1 MGSNQRGFC
10 VLPLG
15 KGLRCACALALFVLL
30 PTYRATSQ
38 SKQAGEVRGTV
49 TDASSAVVAG
59 VQVAITNVQ
68 TGVSQQLTTD
78 STGVY
83 EAPFVPPGQYSITF
97 AKDGFKTYVR
107 NGIVLHVETI
117 KVDAVL
123 QVGSVSEN
131 ITVTALQP
139 LVQTETAE
147 RGLTLTTQVVTDVPN
162 VNRSWDELLGTLP
175 GVNGGGGSDAT
186 GQGIGV
192 NGQTAYQSNWQID
205 GGIAMLG
212 ASQNPDILQPPLD
225 TIQELDL
232 STANFGAERGSGLS
246 VFNVTTKSGTNR
258 FHGNAFEYVGNDKFD
273 ARNYFADPTQP
284 KPALRW
290 NEFGFT
296 IGGPIKR
303 NKAFFFGSFQD
314 NPASTPSTAFYSYPS
329 SKMRTGDFS
338 ELCQTGFDAN
348 GLCIPAPQGSTLTA
362 VQLYDPATYNP
373 TTNTNQPFPGNIIPL
388 SRLDKVAGAIQ
399 QYFPLPQTDAIVGN
413 FNTSVSYPVDTKWF
427 TGKVDYDILP
437 ANRLTGSFMVVHQTT
452 TYSDPICSIDCLT
465 TPQHDIQGQITDV
478 WTMSS
483 NKVNELRVALTRE
496 HFIAYVASMGQGYPA
511 KLGLNN
517 PAGDLFPDTYIDG
530 VFSTTIGVDAAGF
543 GGPAVDAETTVV
555 PSDVF
560 TWIRGKHIFKFGGE
574 FERWLVNS
582 GWPTANEG
590 NFDFSGLFTLNPA
603 DQVNPPAGL
612 IEGTGYADFFL
623 GLSDGWWI
631 DPQPVVGARSWSAQS
646 FAQDEYKI
654 TPNLTLTMGL
664 RYIIQSGWS
673 EVNNKISGFQPNIIN
688 PGTGTPGGLWFAGQL
703 GHRAETDT
711 IYDFFA
717 PRLGFAWAPR
727 SDTSIRGGFG
737 IYNVIAGWNTYASGG
752 FGQGWAPIGGLSTT
766 DGLTP
771 VFQLS
776 QGPPPPIYPGP
787 QLRTPD
793 ILNGQNVNYPLFHSP
808 LGYSEEYQ
816 LSIQHQFKGGI
827 VLETAYVGNR
837 GIHLAYT
844 RDIDQVPESELGPG
858 NAQLNQPYPQYLGVA
873 ASFFDGISNYN
884 ALQTSVKKQ
893 VSHGLLLTANYT
905 WSKTM
910 DEITNSGFVGGGN
923 GHAEHGGALQNQY
936 DPRSNYGPSTT
947 DFRHFFNGS
956 LVYELPFGNGK
967 RFQSEN
973 GLLNAAL
980 GGWEVSSLFQ
990 IHSGSPFTPYVGSPN
1005 ETGSLAGAWRPNRIG
1020 KGTVAH
1026 PNINEWFDPSAFVVP
1041 DAYTFGDSG
1050 RDILYGP
1057 RWTNINGA
1065 LLKNFSVRKLGEQG
1079 KLQFKV
1085 ETYNLLNHPN
1095 FGLPNA
1101 AIGTGQGPGGVGTI
1115 TSAYTGR
1122 TMQLGASLSF

>member
-1 MGSNQRGFC
+1 MGSNQRPFFAPF
-10 VLPLG
+10 LSRYLG
-15 KGLRCACALALFVLL
+15 CACALILLVLL
-30 PTYRATSQ
+30 SSYRVASQ
-38 SKQAGEVRGTV
+38 SKQAGEIRGTV
-49 TDASSAVVAG
+49 MDASSAVVAD
-59 VQVAITNVQ
+59 VKVVITNVL

-78 STGVY
+78 STGIY
-83 EAPFVPPGQYSITF
+83 EAPFVPPGEYSLTF
-97 AKDGFKTYVR
+97 EKDGFKTYVR

-123 QVGSVSEN
+123 QIGLVSESM
-131 ITVTALQP
+131 TVTALQP
-139 LVQTETAE
+139 QVQTENAE
-147 RGLTLTTQVVTDVPN
+147 KGLILTTQVVTDVPN
-162 VNRSWDELLGTLP
+162 VSRSWDQLLGTLP
-175 GVNGGGGSDAT
+175 GVNGGGGATGGNAT
-186 GQGIGV
+186 GQTIGV

-225 TIQELDL
+225 TIQEVDL
-232 STANFGAERGSGLS
+232 STANFGADRGTGLS
-246 VFNVTTKSGTNR
+246 VFNVTTKSGTNQ
-258 FHGNAFEYVGNDKFD
+258 FHGDVFEYVGNDKFD

-284 KPALRW
+284 KPTVRW

-296 IGGPIKR
+296 LGGPIKR
-303 NKAFFFGSFQD
+303 NKAFFFASFQD
-314 NPASTPSTAFYSYPS
+314 NPTSTPSTAFYSYPS
-329 SKMRTGDFS
+329 KLMRGGNFS

-348 GLCIPAPQGSTLTA
+348 GICIPAPQNSGLIA
-362 VQLYDPATYNP
+362 LQLYDPATYDLA
-373 TTNTNQPFPGNIIPL
+373 TNTRQPFPGNIIPL
-388 SRLDKVAGAIQ
+388 SRLDAVAGNIQ
-399 QYFPLPQTDAIVGN
+399 QYFPLPQTDAIVNN
-413 FNTSVSYPVDTKWF
+413 FNSSISTPINTKWF
-427 TGKVDYDILP
+427 TGKIDYDLSA
-437 ANRLTGSFMVVHQTT
+437 ANRLTGSFMLVRQNT

-483 NKVNELRVALTRE
+483 SKVNELRLSLSRE
-496 HFIAYVASMGQGYPA
+496 HFIANVANMGQGYPS
-511 KLGLNN
+511 KLQLNN

-530 VFSTTIGVDAAGF
+530 VFSTTIGVDAAYF
-543 GGPAVDAETTVV
+543 GGPAVDAETTFV

-590 NFDFSGLFTLNPA
+590 NFDFSGLFTNNPA
-603 DQVNPPAGL
+603 DQANPNPPM
-612 IEGTGYADFFL
+612 EGTGYADFFL
-623 GLSDGWWI
+623 GLPDSWWI
-631 DPQPVVGARSWSAQS
+631 SPQPVVGARSWSAQS

-654 TPNLTLTMGL
+654 TPKLTLTMGL

-688 PGTGTPGGLWFAGQL
+688 PANGKPGALWFAGQL

-711 IYDFFA
+711 IRDFFA
-717 PRLGFAWAPR
+717 PRVGFAWAPR
-727 SDTSIRGGFG
+727 NDTSIRGGFG
-737 IYNVIAGWNTYASGG
+737 IYNVIAGWNTYASAG
-752 FGQGWAPIGGLSTT
+752 FGQGWAPIGALSTT
-766 DGLTP
+766 DLLTP

-787 QLRTPD
+787 QMRTPD
-793 ILNGQNVNYPLFHSP
+793 ILNGQSVNYPLFHSP

-816 LSIQHQFKGGI
+816 LSVQHQFKGGV
-827 VLETAYVGNR
+827 VLEAAYVGNR

-844 RDIDQVPESELGPG
+844 RNIDQVPESQLGP
-858 NAQLNQPYPQYLGVA
+858 NDAQYQPYPKYLGVSA
-873 ASFFDGISNYN
+873 AFFDGISNYN

-910 DEITNSGFVGGGN
+910 DEITNSGFVGGGT
-923 GHAEHGGALQNQY
+923 GHAENGGTLQNQY

-956 LVYELPFGNGK
+956 LVYELPFGHGK
-967 RFQSEN
+967 RYQSEN
-973 GLLNAAL
+973 SLLNAVV
-980 GGWEVSSLFQ
+980 GGWEISSLFQ
-990 IHSGSPFTPYVGSPN
+990 IHSGGPFTPYVGSPN
-1005 ETGSLAGAWRPNRIG
+1005 ESGSLAGSWRPNRIG

-1026 PNINEWFDPSAFVVP
+1026 PNINEWFDTSAFVVP
-1041 DAYTFGDSG
+1041 ANYTFGNSG

-1057 RWTNINGA
+1057 RYVNVNGA
-1065 LLKNFSVRKLGEQG
+1065 LLKNFSVPKLGEQA

-1085 ETYNLLNHPN
+1085 ETSNLLNHPN
-1095 FGLPNA
+1095 FKLPSG
-1101 AIGTGQGPGGVGTI
+1101 AIDTGSAGI
-1115 TSAYTGR
+1115 ISSAYPGR